1 MRISLSSSR
10 LLPCAA
16 LAATLMGGVA
26 APAQA
31 QIPGLLPSIE
41 EVVPGAPL
49 PIDGIWRIREIDAL
63 IQIQNGHASA
73 VDGWTH
79 AFAFQIMPDQVVI
92 RNLTETGDG
101 RFIGDDLPLMSK
113 VTLTPADDG
122 TLRARTKGLIPAS
135 YTLEPVSPAI
145 DDPRDDDPGEP
156 VPPIEDPWEEE
167 PDDPPPPDDW
177 VSPW

>member
-10 LLPCAA
+10 LLLGAA

-49 PIDGIWRIREIDAL
+49 PI
-63 IQIQNGHASA
+63 
-73 VDGWTH
+73 GWTH

-92 RNLTETGDG
+92 RNLTETDDG
-101 RFIGDDLPLMSK
+101 RFIGDDLPLMSN

-135 YTLEPVSPAI
+135 YTLEPFSPAI

>member
-1 MRISLSSSR
+1 MRISLSRSR
-10 LLPCAA
+10 WLLAAA
-16 LAATLMGGVA
+16 LAATLSHGVA

-41 EVVPGAPL
+41 DVVPGAPL
-49 PIDGIWRIREIDAL
+49 PIDGIWRIREIGAL
-63 IQIQNGHASA
+63 ILIQEGHASA
-73 VDGWTH
+73 IDGWTH
-79 AFAFQIMPDQVVI
+79 ALVFQIMPDQVVI

-101 RFIGDDLPLMSK
+101 RFVGDDLPLMSQ
-113 VTLTPADDG
+113 VTLTPASDG
-122 TLRARTKGLIPAS
+122 TLRARTKGLVPAS

-145 DDPRDDDPGEP
+145 GNPGDDDPIGP
-156 VPPIEDPWEEE
+156 VPPIDDPWDGV